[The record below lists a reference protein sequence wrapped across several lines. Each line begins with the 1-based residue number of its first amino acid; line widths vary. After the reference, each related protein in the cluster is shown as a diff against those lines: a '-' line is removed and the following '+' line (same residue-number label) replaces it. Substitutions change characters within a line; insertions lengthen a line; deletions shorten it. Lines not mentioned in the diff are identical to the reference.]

1 MAKDCQNLRVPQGGE
16 QQALAPSVQGLNAY
30 VKNFVPMQYPAS
42 VPQSVVSQ
50 QIPQYVQSNM
60 APAQQT
66 RLPKVP
72 INQTGQ
78 SMVPTVPAQQQPL
91 K

>member
-1 MAKDCQNLRVPQGGE
+1 
-16 QQALAPSVQGLNAY
+16 
-30 VKNFVPMQYPAS
+30 MQYPVS

-78 SMVPTVPAQQQPL
+78 SMVPTVPTQQQPL
-91 K
+91 NYLGLFLEAKEQPREV